1 MRLLFRRTSPMY
13 LVLVSLVCLLALAA
27 CNGGATPTAANSLSL
42 EQGHYTP
49 LGGVQKNANPTA
61 SDLADLQAA
70 ENGTLGQP
78 VLVEFY
84 ADY

>member
-1 MRLLFRRTSPMY
+1 MKYSYTFVLLVLAA
-13 LVLVSLVCLLALAA
+13 LVLVA
-27 CNGGATPTAANSLSL
+27 CAGGETPPVLTS
-42 EQGHYTP
+42 GGGYTP
-49 LGGVQKNANPTA
+49 LGGVQKNNQPTP
-61 SDLADLQAA
+61 SDFADLQAA